1 MAGPGYSSV
10 ELAPYEVH
18 AFAVGGAATTEYAK
32 FRSLKAK
39 RLTKV
44 TAWVSTAGT
53 AAGHKLDV
61 FVGTASVGT
70 IALGTAT
77 AGSKVQAT
85 INTDVPAETSM
96 SVKTGADIVGKAD
109 VTYSVEGD

>member
-10 ELAPYEVH
+10 ELAPSEVH

-32 FRSLKAK
+32 FRSLKK
-39 RLTKV
+39 KKLEKV

-61 FVGTASVGT
+61 YIGTTSVASL
-70 IALGTAT
+70 ALGTA
-77 AGSKVQAT
+77 V
-85 INTDVPAETSM
+85 AETKVEVSVNQEVAAESAV
-96 SVKTGADIVGKAD
+96 SVKTGADATGKANLTFTMRG
-109 VTYSVEGD
+109 V